1 MFCAACGK
9 GVKDGA
15 RFCDNCGAPLQA
27 PGAVSDYDDGSNN
40 SGGAPARQS
49 RRRSPASSGD
59 PYKDQISQL
68 KLQIK
73 QLKLNL
79 KQVNA
84 KMSNTRSQ
92 YYQTAAF
99 VPRGLL
105 DGWLRRGYK
114 MTEDV
119 RLLGPQQQKQSLQQ
133 EIINLEQELLGLQ
146 QAQANW
152 KAGRL

>member
-1 MFCAACGK
+1 MFCATCGNR
-9 GVKDGA
+9 VNDGA

-27 PGAVSDYDDGSNN
+27 PDAVLPD
-40 SGGAPARQS
+40 APGRPVRQTRS
-49 RRRSPASSGD
+49 RSSD

-79 KQVNA
+79 KQVNTG
-84 KMSNTRSQ
+84 MSKTRSR

-99 VPRGLL
+99 VPRGLF

-114 MTEDV
+114 MTEDIQ
-119 RLLGPQQQKQSLQQ
+119 LLGPQQQKQHLQQ

-146 QAQANW
+146 QSQAEW
-152 KAGRL
+152 KARQR

>member
-9 GVKDGA
+9 HVKDGA
-15 RFCDNCGAPLQA
+15 RFCDNCGAPLQ
-27 PGAVSDYDDGSNN
+27 N
-40 SGGAPARQS
+40 SGAISEYEPESSGSVRPIRG
-49 RRRSPASSGD
+49 RSSSSGD
-59 PYKDQISQL
+59 PYRDQISQL

-84 KMSNTRSQ
+84 GMSNTRSQ

-119 RLLGPQQQKQSLQQ
+119 RLLGPQQQKQRLQQ
-133 EIINLEQELLGLQ
+133 EIINLEQQLLGLQ
-146 QAQANW
+146 QAQADW
-152 KAGRL
+152 KAGRR

>member
-9 GVKDGA
+9 RVKDGA

-27 PGAVSDYDDGSNN
+27 PGALAEYGPDER
-40 SGGAPARQS
+40 GGAPVRPT
-49 RRRSPASSGD
+49 RGRSSVASSD

-68 KLQIK
+68 KLQIR

-79 KQVNA
+79 KQVNTG
-84 KMSNTRSQ
+84 MSKTRSQ

-99 VPRGLL
+99 VPRGIL

-114 MTEDV
+114 MTEDM
-119 RLLGPQQQKQSLQQ
+119 RLLGPQQQKQRLQQ

-146 QAQANW
+146 QAQVDW
-152 KAGRL
+152 KNGRR